1 MTIEEVRSEIT
12 NKLGDMQRA
21 LDSDELEQAEVIK
34 AEIAAL
40 QEQIKQLEA
49 ELVDVEGEE
58 QPAEEK
64 SEEVEVEERDEKDDK
79 IVELEAKIAELEAEL
94 EKKKEEQPADEA
106 DKTKIEDKEGEKR
119 NMTNNEQVIEE
130 VISIGNKE
138 EEVRSNFQNFVMNNE
153 IRDLTTESGAVI
165 VPEYI
170 GTQVKDLTDEV
181 VSLDK
186 YVTVESVENK
196 SGTKPVFKGDAVA
209 PLATQAEL
217 TENPKLG
224 VQPLSEIDYKV
235 ETYRGYIPV
244 SREAIEDGIG
254 AEQLVKNILSEAVV
268 ATRNA
273 HILAVANTFV
283 TTEVAD
289 LDGLKDI
296 VNVELKPKYKK
307 HALMSQSVYNEL
319 DKVKD
324 GNGRYMLQ
332 DSISAASGKTL
343 FGMEVVVFEDALIGA
358 DTMYVGNFAEAVV
371 LFDRSQYQAQWT
383 MYMNFG
389 EALMV
394 AVRHQVKEL
403 NADGVRKIKFTPATP
418 VEA

>member
-21 LDSDELEQAEVIK
+21 LDADELEQAEVIK

-49 ELVDVEGEE
+49 ELAEVEGEE
-58 QPAEEK
+58 QPTEEK
-64 SEEVEVEERDEKDDK
+64 SEDEEVEERDEKDDK

-106 DKTKIEDKEGEKR
+106 VKTKIEDKEGVR
-119 NMTNNEQVIEE
+119 NMTEIIEE
-130 VISIGNKE
+130 VVLDNK

-224 VQPLSEIDYKV
+224 VQPLTEIDYKV

-273 HILAVANTFV
+273 HILAVANTFD

-307 HALMSQSVYNEL
+307 HVLMSQSVYNEL

-332 DSISAASGKTL
+332 DSISAASGKSL

-358 DTMYVGNFAEAVV
+358 DTMYVGNFAEAIV